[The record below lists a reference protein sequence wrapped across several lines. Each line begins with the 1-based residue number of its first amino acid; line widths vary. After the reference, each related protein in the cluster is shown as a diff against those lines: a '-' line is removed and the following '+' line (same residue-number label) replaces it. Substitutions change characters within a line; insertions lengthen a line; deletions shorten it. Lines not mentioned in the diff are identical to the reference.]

1 MNLFVEIVSLVKKDP
16 GIAQP
21 ELVGDVVA
29 THSNG
34 TVTVELP
41 GGGHLI
47 ARGAAAVGD
56 RFYVKGGALTGAAP
70 DLPFVTVEE

>member
-1 MNLFVEIVSLVKKDP
+1 MNLFVQILNLIKKDP
-16 GIAQP
+16 AVGQP

-29 THSNG
+29 THADG

-41 GGGHLI
+41 GGGQMR
-47 ARGAAAVGD
+47 ARGTAAVSD
-56 RFYVKGGALTGAAP
+56 RVFVKGGVLTGLAP

>member
-1 MNLFVEIVSLVKKDP
+1 MNLFVQILNLIKKDP
-16 GIAQP
+16 AVGQP

-29 THSNG
+29 AHGDG

-41 GGGHLI
+41 GGGQMRV
-47 ARGAAAVGD
+47 RGTAAVSD
-56 RFYVKGGALTGAAP
+56 RVFVKGGALTGPAP